1 MRLPLLLLLSAP
13 AATALSA
20 APADLGGSRHFG
32 RAFLSPMGEPFS
44 TDRGGD
50 ALALWF
56 NQADRDHDGS
66 IVVGEMQADAER
78 FFASLDVNHD
88 GEIDPDELD
97 RYEKVVAPD
106 DPAVRLEL
114 VEGVPPKD
122 IGHHRGGGGG
132 PLGSG
137 SQGRAR
143 YGLLD
148 LREPVIAADTNFNR
162 GVSLE
167 EFREAATKRFAA
179 LDVDHQGR
187 LTLDV
192 LESLRPPPPPARKSA
207 PPQMDGESYTDG
219 QR

>member
-122 IGHHRGGGGG
+122 IGHHRGRGGSPPGAGG
-132 PLGSG
+132 
-137 SQGRAR
+137 QGRAR

-207 PPQMDGESYTDG
+207 PPQMDAESYTDG